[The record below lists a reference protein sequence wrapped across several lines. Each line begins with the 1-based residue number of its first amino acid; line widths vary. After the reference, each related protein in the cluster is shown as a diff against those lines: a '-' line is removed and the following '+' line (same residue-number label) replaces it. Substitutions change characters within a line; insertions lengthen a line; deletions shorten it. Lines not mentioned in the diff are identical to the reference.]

1 MTTGVRFNGK
11 RRLALA
17 GLGAAALMAA
27 GARSARAADAAGA
40 VSAAASISGSAA
52 GSAAAPAARVVVL
65 DWPLTE
71 VVLSLGVVPVGV
83 SRPAWYAKLDGV
95 PALPPSVVDTGL
107 LYQPNFEVLAALKP
121 ELIVITPWHA
131 PLRGLLE
138 RIAPTLTVQLFGPG
152 IDVYPAVHA
161 ATRKLADALGRN
173 AAADALFAQADA
185 RVADASARLAGF
197 RAMRR
202 PVYLLRPIDDR
213 HIAVFGRNSLFG
225 GVVDALGINNAWQ
238 DFADPQG
245 MTEADLGALA
255 RHADAQV
262 VTIGVPP
269 GVAAQ
274 LARSPLWGALPFVRQ
289 NRVRHIGP
297 LPALGGLVAS
307 MRFADSLAGALQ
319 GVTQ

>member
-1 MTTGVRFNGK
+1 MTVGARFSGK

-17 GLGAAALMAA
+17 GLGAAALTATGAACARAAAADGFASVSAA
-27 GARSARAADAAGA
+27 GAAEGGNRK
-40 VSAAASISGSAA
+40 
-52 GSAAAPAARVVVL
+52 PPTRVVVL

-83 SRPAWYAKLDGV
+83 SRPAWYARLDGV

-138 RIAPTLTVQLFGPG
+138 RIAPTLTVPLFGPG
-152 IDVYPAVHA
+152 VDVYPAVQA
-161 ATRKLADALGRN
+161 ATRKLADNFGRG
-173 AAADALFAQADA
+173 AAAQALFAQADA
-185 RVADASARLAGF
+185 SLADARARLAGF
-197 RAMRR
+197 RATRR

-225 GVVDALGINNAWQ
+225 GVLHALGIDNAWQ
-238 DFADPQG
+238 EAADPQG
-245 MTEADLGALA
+245 TTEADLGALA
-255 RHADAQV
+255 KRADAQV

-274 LARSPLWGALPFVRQ
+274 LARSPLWSALPFVRQ
-289 NRVRHIGP
+289 NRVQHIGP

-307 MRFADSLAGALQ
+307 MRCADSLAKALE
-319 GVTQ
+319 GVRT